1 MKTTAS
7 WCRTLCCALAGLA
20 WSCVVPPEPTV
31 ADLSRSKSNAAN
43 AERGLLWMFPGI
55 VGLEWEMGPAYRALR
70 DAGLV
75 RETRFF
81 QWDRPGLEILDHLAD
96 EEHNRQRA
104 AEVAAEIVAW
114 RGEHPDAPIDLVG
127 YSGGAAIAVWVAEA
141 LPEDVRL
148 NKIVMAQ
155 PGLSPTYDLR
165 DALSRVDDR
174 MIVFYSP
181 GDWLLA
187 GAFTSL
193 LGTLDRR
200 FTAAAGKDGFWLE
213 VAVPDPVLRAKVE
226 QVGWTPEWAA
236 AGHPGTHLPI
246 LQYEWNRRI
255 VAPYLV
261 DEDESAP
268 LSALDWLVN
277 WLPWHT
283 VAPPGPGA
291 AEASNTP

>member
-7 WCRTLCCALAGLA
+7 WHRTLCCALLA
-20 WSCVVPPEPTV
+20 LVWSCVVPPEPTV

-55 VGLEWEMGPAYRALR
+55 IGVEWEMGPAYRAFR
-70 DAGLV
+70 DAGLA
-75 RETRFF
+75 REVRFF

-96 EEHNRQRA
+96 EHRNRQKA

-114 RGEHPDAPIDLVG
+114 RHDHPDAPIDLVG
-127 YSGGAAIAVWVAEA
+127 YSGGAAIAAWVAEA

-165 DALSRVDDR
+165 ETLRRVDDR
-174 MIVFYSP
+174 VIVFYSP
-181 GDWLLA
+181 RDWLLA

-200 FTAAAGKDGFWLE
+200 FMAAAGKDGFRLE
-213 VAVPDPVLRAKVE
+213 VAIPDPELRAKVE
-226 QVGWTPEWAA
+226 QVGWSPEWAA

-255 VAPYLV
+255 VAPYLL
-261 DEDESAP
+261 DGEEP
-268 LSALDWLVN
+268 EPMSALDWL
-277 WLPWHT
+277 LDRLRSYT
-283 VAPPGPGA
+283 SAGEATAAARDGP
-291 AEASNTP
+291 